1 MRRAILTAAAK
12 SVREQGV
19 RGLSVAAVLERAEL
33 STRAFYRHFESK
45 DQLVAA
51 VFLDMARAE
60 MRRLRKKMIDAAD
73 AVEAVAAWVDARLD
87 LAFDEGIKSDLR
99 RLSLE
104 AQSQMFASPE
114 LIQPAYAAM
123 LEPLIE
129 QLQRGLAHGVFH
141 DIDPLTE
148 AQSIQGVVWAST
160 ERQWAEG
167 DCERTDVR
175 AHALRFCLRGLGVA
189 PKRSLESQGSRQ
201 PSTDKPEET
210 RWTWDTPERKLLSQG
225 AARAWGWPSRRPW
238 PPRGPVWP

>member
-1 MRRAILTAAAK
+1 MTRPTTRRRDKLAPDPEVRRAILAAASK

-19 RGLSVAAVLERAEL
+19 GGLSVSAVLDRAGL

-51 VFLDMARAE
+51 VFLEMARAE
-60 MRRLRKKMIDAAD
+60 KRRLARKMAEAPTP
-73 AVEAVAAWVDARLD
+73 VEAVAAWIDGRLD
-87 LAFDEGIKSDLR
+87 LAFDENVKSDLR
-99 RLSLE
+99 RLSQE

-114 LIQPAYAAM
+114 LIQPAFTQM

-129 QLQRGLAHGVFH
+129 QLQHGLELGMFH

-160 ERQWAEG
+160 ERQWAAG
-167 DCERTDVR
+167 DCKRADVR

-189 PKRSLESQGSRQ
+189 PDDIGRIASHSAPGN
-201 PSTDKPEET
+201 
-210 RWTWDTPERKLLSQG
+210 
-225 AARAWGWPSRRPW
+225 
-238 PPRGPVWP
+238 